1 MKKKQIHCPYCGAKA
16 SLRPASAVYG
26 TATKVPDSYLYVCD
40 RYPRCDSYVGAHKR
54 TKEPMGTLANG
65 DLRNKRIQAHKAFDW
80 MWKSG
85 LMTKWQAYKW
95 MQGKLALTDEQAHIA
110 KFSEYSVTK
119 QIFRRD
125 KRSSDEQKVMLLA
138 NQAILSTAEMIKCAE
153 LNTFA
158 FGSEDELIDTLYHDE
173 YTTSENIA
181 HSVRFLP
188 QCRPVITSVANLYL
202 RKQIIFERM

>member
-26 TATKVPDSYLYVCD
+26 TA
-40 RYPRCDSYVGAHKR
+40 

-85 LMTKWQAYKW
+85 LMTKRQAYKW

-110 KFSEYSVTK
+110 KFSEYMCDRL
-119 QIFRRD
+119 IIECNRAL
-125 KRSSDEQKVMLLA
+125 E
-138 NQAILSTAEMIKCAE
+138 NQR
-153 LNTFA
+153 
-158 FGSEDELIDTLYHDE
+158 
-173 YTTSENIA
+173 IA
-181 HSVRFLP
+181 
-188 QCRPVITSVANLYL
+188 A
-202 RKQIIFERM
+202 

>member
-26 TATKVPDSYLYVCD
+26 TTTKVPDSYLYVCD
-40 RYPRCDSYVGAHKR
+40 RYPRCDSYVGVHKR

-110 KFSEYSVTK
+110 KFSEYMCDRL
-119 QIFRRD
+119 IIECNRAL
-125 KRSSDEQKVMLLA
+125 E
-138 NQAILSTAEMIKCAE
+138 NQR
-153 LNTFA
+153 
-158 FGSEDELIDTLYHDE
+158 
-173 YTTSENIA
+173 IA
-181 HSVRFLP
+181 
-188 QCRPVITSVANLYL
+188 A
-202 RKQIIFERM
+202 

>member
-85 LMTKWQAYKW
+85 LMTNV
-95 MQGKLALTDEQAHIA
+95 LALMISCYFMDIIIHFRIY
-110 KFSEYSVTK
+110 K
-119 QIFRRD
+119 IFCFPLFYFFTV
-125 KRSSDEQKVMLLA
+125 S
-138 NQAILSTAEMIKCAE
+138 
-153 LNTFA
+153 
-158 FGSEDELIDTLYHDE
+158 
-173 YTTSENIA
+173 
-181 HSVRFLP
+181 
-188 QCRPVITSVANLYL
+188 
-202 RKQIIFERM
+202 

>member
-1 MKKKQIHCPYCGAKA
+1 MRCTNGLPDKQTVGYTLLELVAISGE
-16 SLRPASAVYG
+16 LPANQLCRLPG
-26 TATKVPDSYLYVCD
+26 GDSYKLNVVRALKSQKLLRTYVCD

-110 KFSEYSVTK
+110 KFSEYMCDRLIIECNK
-119 QIFRRD
+119 AL
-125 KRSSDEQKVMLLA
+125 E
-138 NQAILSTAEMIKCAE
+138 NQR
-153 LNTFA
+153 
-158 FGSEDELIDTLYHDE
+158 
-173 YTTSENIA
+173 IA
-181 HSVRFLP
+181 
-188 QCRPVITSVANLYL
+188 A
-202 RKQIIFERM
+202 

>member
-110 KFSEYSVTK
+110 KFSEY
-119 QIFRRD
+119 
-125 KRSSDEQKVMLLA
+125 M
-138 NQAILSTAEMIKCAE
+138 
-153 LNTFA
+153 
-158 FGSEDELIDTLYHDE
+158 
-173 YTTSENIA
+173 
-181 HSVRFLP
+181 
-188 QCRPVITSVANLYL
+188 
-202 RKQIIFERM
+202 